1 MSVDP
6 FATNSITCPKCGSN
20 HLIRIL
26 ENRVGKNRYRISCG
40 HCGCISSGDS
50 WDDVE
55 NKVKLGQVSV
65 IETVNIRTVEIVRE

>member
-1 MSVDP
+1 M
-6 FATNSITCPKCGSN
+6 
-20 HLIRIL
+20 IRIL
-26 ENRVGKNRYRISCG
+26 ENQVGKNKYRISCG

-65 IETVNIRTVEIVRE
+65 IGTIDIKTGELVEE

>member
-6 FATNSITCPKCGSN
+6 FATNSVTCPKCGSN

-26 ENRVGKNRYRISCG
+26 ENQVGKNKYRISCG

-65 IETVNIRTVEIVRE
+65 IGTIDIKTGELVEE